1 MVCFLFKYM
10 QPVGGFGRLY
20 IKMSLQINKSRI
32 SIKKHHMKKIS
43 ILIIGL
49 MILGVSACRKVT
61 NEYYTTPNQT
71 IFTTV
76 AANSWVKSTNG
87 ADETYS
93 ADIPFANTD
102 IYQNG
107 FDGVLVY
114 LSYDGGT
121 DNTNSTWEPISQT
134 YEGLSYRYVVTQQK
148 ITIQVQPS
156 SGTGAFTNPPGSVRA
171 KVVMILSEQ

>member
-1 MVCFLFKYM
+1 
-10 QPVGGFGRLY
+10 
-20 IKMSLQINKSRI
+20 
-32 SIKKHHMKKIS
+32 MKKLS
-43 ILIIGL
+43 LFIIGF

-71 IFTTV
+71 IYTTV
-76 AANSWVKSTNG
+76 AANSWVKSSNAG
-87 ADETYS
+87 NETYS
-93 ADIPFANTD
+93 ADIKFANTD

-121 DNTNSTWEPISQT
+121 DNTNSTWEPIPQT
-134 YEGLSYRYVVTQQK
+134 YEGLSYSYIVTQQK

-156 SGTGAFTNPPGSVRA
+156 SGTGSFTNAPGAVRA
-171 KVVMILSEQ
+171 KVVMILSDL